1 MASQAIKFHVHQYSS
16 IYLNR
21 HGNGTSVN
29 PNPVDSS
36 QGRILRSRYLRI
48 ITQKTVCKSLT
59 TYETHGDECL
69 QEQL

>member
-1 MASQAIKFHVHQYSS
+1 MASQAIKFHVHRYSS

-36 QGRILRSRYLRI
+36 QGRII
-48 ITQKTVCKSLT
+48 EFMIFENNNPENSL
-59 TYETHGDECL
+59 
-69 QEQL
+69 

>member
-1 MASQAIKFHVHQYSS
+1 MVSQAIKFHVHQYSS

-36 QGRILRSRYLRI
+36 QGRIIAFMIFEYNNSEN
-48 ITQKTVCKSLT
+48 SL
-59 TYETHGDECL
+59 
-69 QEQL
+69 